1 LVQNPASKLVQ
12 AINAKIGRFVST
24 ITRRRRWKSGRLKRA
39 HIVLL
44 HDNEPHDIHRPEVR
58 RTIEQLLTQLQAS
71 EHDKFVAHLY
81 QARKQYRL
89 VCERPNKG
97 NKAIERE
104 VLSRY
109 QIAQS
114 LGFNGDF
121 RAWEHLLR
129 IHE

>member
-1 LVQNPASKLVQ
+1 MH
-12 AINAKIGRFVST
+12 
-24 ITRRRRWKSGRLKRA
+24 RA
-39 HIVLL
+39 AV
-44 HDNEPHDIHRPEVR
+44 
-58 RTIEQLLTQLQAS
+58 IEQIRTTQETLNKLLAHLQSS
-71 EHDKFVAHLY
+71 EADKFVAHLY

-97 NKAIERE
+97 NKAIERNIIA
-104 VLSRY
+104 SY

-114 LGFNGDF
+114 LGFQGDF

>member
-1 LVQNPASKLVQ
+1 MNRTIFIEKL
-12 AINAKIGRFVST
+12 T
-24 ITRRRRWKSGRLKRA
+24 
-39 HIVLL
+39 
-44 HDNEPHDIHRPEVR
+44 EVR

-97 NKAIERE
+97 NKAIERG

-129 IHE
+129 IHEWGDGTPYHDTRSLYVGRLV